1 MLYRQYIIYI
11 YIRSALQKK
20 GIRNESL
27 NRGDLQ
33 ISTTAI
39 SCIVT
44 NSGADIRCFNHRE
57 SSLLSN
63 IINANDYSPI
73 DIIVMP
79 LFVFRRQ
86 IAYDQ

>member
-1 MLYRQYIIYI
+1 MFIY
-11 YIRSALQKK
+11 SALQKK

-39 SCIVT
+39 SYTVT

-73 DIIVMP
+73 DGIIVMP
-79 LFVFRRQ
+79 LFVFRRK